1 MLNCFGNSVFFICPY
16 LLLFASTPNQ
26 KLENPSWISGF
37 TLSGTVAVMSTVFD
51 FGRVT
56 WHLPLVLI
64 QKDCVKQFS
73 LSRACWLAVLLSE
86 GIARFLE
93 RPRWKGVQTC
103 IANPTV
109 PLISCVTLGSSVSFR
124 WSSVSSAVTWKQQ
137 QSFFQRVLWGWC
149 DVVHAKYLECSL
161 TRSKCSV
168 YSRSY

>member
-37 TLSGTVAVMSTVFD
+37 TLSGAVAVMSTVFD

-64 QKDCVKQFS
+64 QKHYVKQIS
-73 LSRACWLAVLLSE
+73 LSRACWLAVLLPE
-86 GIARFLE
+86 GIGRFLE

-109 PLISCVTLGSSVSFR
+109 PLISCVTLGSSLSQIILRFLYCNMETMAEFSPKGLV
-124 WSSVSSAVTWKQQ
+124 
-137 QSFFQRVLWGWC
+137 GIMWC
-149 DVVHAKYLECSL
+149 GTCKILGIF
-161 TRSKCSV
+161 
-168 YSRSY
+168 SRT

>member
-26 KLENPSWISGF
+26 KLENPSCISGF
-37 TLSGTVAVMSTVFD
+37 TLSGAVAIMSTVLD

-64 QKDCVKQFS
+64 QKHCVKQIN
-73 LSRACWLAVLLSE
+73 LSRACWLAVLLPE
-86 GIARFLE
+86 GIGRFLE

-109 PLISCVTLGSSVSFR
+109 PLISCVTLGSSLSQIILHFLCCNMETMAEFSPKGLVGIMSCG
-124 WSSVSSAVTWKQQ
+124 TWKI
-137 QSFFQRVLWGWC
+137 LGI
-149 DVVHAKYLECSL
+149 L
-161 TRSKCSV
+161 
-168 YSRSY
+168 SRT